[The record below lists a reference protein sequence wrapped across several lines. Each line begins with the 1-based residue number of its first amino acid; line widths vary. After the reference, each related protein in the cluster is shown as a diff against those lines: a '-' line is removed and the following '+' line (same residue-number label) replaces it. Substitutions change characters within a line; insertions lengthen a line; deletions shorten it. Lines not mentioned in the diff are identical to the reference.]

1 MLLNFYSPIFSS
13 LIIFLL
19 FPLFLHV
26 YSQKFLFLIP
36 LFELIVIELCFI
48 LSYPYTYIYIYFS
61 TKIFI
66 NSSNRSIKKIS
77 NITMIVDFVI
87 TIRYTNIS
95 FRFLLNGVQISFDS
109 ARTAYT
115 SRFLRSR
122 EEYASELWRFS
133 PVSSARLFETTELVP
148 VGIAAAFLRSQS
160 GGEALGQ
167 EASSRAR
174 RREGTVRLLAVR
186 GESRGQSR
194 WNITRARVHRGG
206 NCSRSRDSCQWRK
219 EI

>member
-1 MLLNFYSPIFSS
+1 
-13 LIIFLL
+13 
-19 FPLFLHV
+19 
-26 YSQKFLFLIP
+26 
-36 LFELIVIELCFI
+36 
-48 LSYPYTYIYIYFS
+48 
-61 TKIFI
+61 
-66 NSSNRSIKKIS
+66 
-77 NITMIVDFVI
+77 MIVDFVI

-122 EEYASELWRFS
+122 EEYASELCRFS

-206 NCSRSRDSCQWRK
+206 KSSRSRDSCQWRK